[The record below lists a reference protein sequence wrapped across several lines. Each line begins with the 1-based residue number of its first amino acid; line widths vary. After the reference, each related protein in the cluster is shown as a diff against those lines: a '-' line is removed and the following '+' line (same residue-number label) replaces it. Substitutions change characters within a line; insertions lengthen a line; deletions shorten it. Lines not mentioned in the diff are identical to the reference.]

1 MNRNDETG
9 KTHFTMLYILVR
21 ALDNIT
27 YYIVSY
33 LFQT

>member
-1 MNRNDETG
+1 MNRNDEMG
-9 KTHFTMLYILVR
+9 KTHFTMLYILVCNVD
-21 ALDNIT
+21 AIT